1 MLVFFFAYF
10 DKNLKNTTLDKPLK
24 YLALGDS
31 YTIGES
37 VLPAQSFPLILQ
49 EKLKSESGIDKIE
62 TKIIAKTG
70 WTTGEL
76 LNGIQRAKPKKE
88 FDLVTLLIG
97 VNNQYRGLD
106 VEDYKT
112 EFQKL
117 LDLSI
122 SFAKGQKDQ
131 VIVVSIPDY
140 GCTPFGKDQA
150 TKIHNELSQYN
161 ALNQDLS
168 RISKVHWIDI
178 FEISKRALTEPLLLA
193 EDNLHPSGL
202 MYKEWVDKILPTAK
216 SILSNSK
223 KQIDF

>member
-1 MLVFFFAYF
+1 M
-10 DKNLKNTTLDKPLK
+10 DKPLK

-49 EKLKSESGIDKIE
+49 EKLKSETGIDKIE

-76 LNGIQRAKPKKE
+76 LKGIQRAKPKKE
-88 FDLVTLLIG
+88 YNLVTLLIG

-106 VEDYKT
+106 IEDYKT

-122 SFAKGQKDQ
+122 SFAQGQKDQ

-150 TKIHNELSQYN
+150 IKIHNELNQYN
-161 ALNQDLS
+161 ALNQELA
-168 RISKVHWIDI
+168 RNSKVHWIDI

-202 MYKEWVDKILPTAK
+202 MYKEWVEKIWPIGK
-216 SILSNSK
+216 IILSNSK
-223 KQIDF
+223 KQIEL